1 MCSCFQWDFRKPWF
15 ISIKLQFYFQLQKGN
30 QKEKE
35 KDVGGEC
42 MSGFFFSK
50 HCDEEFRLFFLLLFF
65 FLIKRKGPKKPV
77 QAWGGFCITCSCA
90 GFHVI
95 AEHELFW
102 VVVAFCLLFVSLV
115 WFGFSLTSDY
125 VFVIWGLRVGD
136 VSRVSYL
143 LSPGVC
149 LYVCVLQGSVWQ
161 KVDLPVFVLAD

>member
-1 MCSCFQWDFRKPWF
+1 
-15 ISIKLQFYFQLQKGN
+15 
-30 QKEKE
+30 
-35 KDVGGEC
+35 

-50 HCDEEFRLFFLLLFF
+50 HCDEEFRLFFLSFFLF

-125 VFVIWGLRVGD
+125 VFVI
-136 VSRVSYL
+136 
-143 LSPGVC
+143 
-149 LYVCVLQGSVWQ
+149 
-161 KVDLPVFVLAD
+161 